1 MKHVKLFE
9 AFSNGSP
16 MIDFAEKTISI
27 FKGFAPFKTDHGRRA
42 PKNTEFFIELEGKN
56 IVSLGQID
64 GSESDYNVDMK
75 FKMAGG
81 AIKEVTVMSDI
92 AEGWEDHDEV
102 KGLKTPEAAAE
113 ALKLIIS
120 RIP

>member
-27 FKGFAPFKTDHGRRA
+27 FNGFAPFKADSGKVK
-42 PKNTEFFIELEGKN
+42 PKDIEFFIELEDNG
-56 IVSLGQID
+56 VSLGDID
-64 GSESDYNVDMK
+64 GSESDYSLYME